1 MAVLFSCVFARAL
14 GVFVPSL
21 FVGLCRFFDMRI
33 SIKQLLLIWFSGSI
47 RGAIAFAL
55 SLQISP
61 SLSPNSSLIVS
72 STLVVVLITTLLF
85 GGLMSIFT
93 KVIGLKEEVVNPSN
107 LDYTQLM
114 KECEPSVTPSEEDD
128 RGVVQ
133 DIWEHFDYKYMQPIF
148 LKELIPHREFQIIK
162 EQQKQLNPFGEQEE
176 DNKEDEE

>member
-1 MAVLFSCVFARAL
+1 VLFSCVFARAL

-21 FVGLCRFFDMRI
+21 FVGVCRYFDMRI

-55 SLQISP
+55 SLQIRP

-93 KVIGLKEEVVNPSN
+93 KFIGLKDEIVNPSN
-107 LDYTQLM
+107 LDYSQLI
-114 KECEPSVTPSEEDD
+114 KEGEVVNQPEEEE
-128 RGVVQ
+128 RGVV
-133 DIWEHFDYKYMQPIF
+133 
-148 LKELIPHREFQIIK
+148 
-162 EQQKQLNPFGEQEE
+162 
-176 DNKEDEE
+176 

>member
-1 MAVLFSCVFARAL
+1 MFLIAVLFSCIFARAL

-21 FVGLCRFFDMRI
+21 FVGVCRYFDMRI

-55 SLQISP
+55 SLQIRP

-93 KVIGLKEEVVNPSN
+93 KFIGLKEEIVNPSN
-107 LDYTQLM
+107 LDYSQLIKEGEVVTQ
-114 KECEPSVTPSEEDD
+114 PEEEE
-128 RGVVQ
+128 RGVV
-133 DIWEHFDYKYMQPIF
+133 
-148 LKELIPHREFQIIK
+148 
-162 EQQKQLNPFGEQEE
+162 
-176 DNKEDEE
+176 

>member
-1 MAVLFSCVFARAL
+1 MLFSCVFARAL

-21 FVGLCRFFDMRI
+21 FVGVCRYFDMRI

-55 SLQISP
+55 SLQIRP

-93 KVIGLKEEVVNPSN
+93 KFIGLKDEIVNPSN
-107 LDYTQLM
+107 LDYSQLI
-114 KECEPSVTPSEEDD
+114 KEGEVVNQPEEEE
-128 RGVVQ
+128 RGVV
-133 DIWEHFDYKYMQPIF
+133 
-148 LKELIPHREFQIIK
+148 
-162 EQQKQLNPFGEQEE
+162 
-176 DNKEDEE
+176 

>member
-1 MAVLFSCVFARAL
+1 VFLIAVLFSCIFARAL

-21 FVGLCRFFDMRI
+21 FVGVCRYFDMRI

-55 SLQISP
+55 SLQIRP

-93 KVIGLKEEVVNPSN
+93 KFIGLKEEIVNPSN
-107 LDYTQLM
+107 LDYSQLIKEGEVVTQ
-114 KECEPSVTPSEEDD
+114 PEEEE
-128 RGVVQ
+128 RGVV
-133 DIWEHFDYKYMQPIF
+133 
-148 LKELIPHREFQIIK
+148 
-162 EQQKQLNPFGEQEE
+162 
-176 DNKEDEE
+176 

>member
-1 MAVLFSCVFARAL
+1 MFLIAVLFSCIFARAL

-21 FVGLCRFFDMRI
+21 FVGVCRYFDMRI

-55 SLQISP
+55 SLQIRP

-93 KVIGLKEEVVNPSN
+93 KFIGLKEEIVNPSN
-107 LDYTQLM
+107 LDYSQLIKEGEVITQ
-114 KECEPSVTPSEEDD
+114 PEEEE
-128 RGVVQ
+128 RGVV
-133 DIWEHFDYKYMQPIF
+133 
-148 LKELIPHREFQIIK
+148 
-162 EQQKQLNPFGEQEE
+162 
-176 DNKEDEE
+176 

>member
-1 MAVLFSCVFARAL
+1 
-14 GVFVPSL
+14 
-21 FVGLCRFFDMRI
+21 MRI

-55 SLQISP
+55 SLQIRP

-93 KVIGLKEEVVNPSN
+93 KFIGLKEEVVNPSN
-107 LDYTQLM
+107 LDYSQLI
-114 KECEPSVTPSEEDD
+114 KEGEVVSHPEEEE

-148 LKELIPHREFQIIK
+148 LKEMIPHREF
-162 EQQKQLNPFGEQEE
+162 
-176 DNKEDEE
+176 

>member
-1 MAVLFSCVFARAL
+1 MLFSCIFARAL

-21 FVGLCRFFDMRI
+21 FVGVCRYFDMRI

-55 SLQISP
+55 SLQIRP

-93 KVIGLKEEVVNPSN
+93 KFIGLKEEIVNPSN
-107 LDYTQLM
+107 LDYSQLIKEGEVITQ
-114 KECEPSVTPSEEDD
+114 PEEEE
-128 RGVVQ
+128 RGVV
-133 DIWEHFDYKYMQPIF
+133 
-148 LKELIPHREFQIIK
+148 
-162 EQQKQLNPFGEQEE
+162 
-176 DNKEDEE
+176 

>member
-1 MAVLFSCVFARAL
+1 VFLIAVLFSCIFARAL

-21 FVGLCRFFDMRI
+21 FVGVCRYFDMRI

-55 SLQISP
+55 SLQIRP

-93 KVIGLKEEVVNPSN
+93 KFIGLKEEIVNPSN
-107 LDYTQLM
+107 LDYSQLIKEGEVITQ
-114 KECEPSVTPSEEDD
+114 PEEEE
-128 RGVVQ
+128 RGVV
-133 DIWEHFDYKYMQPIF
+133 
-148 LKELIPHREFQIIK
+148 
-162 EQQKQLNPFGEQEE
+162 
-176 DNKEDEE
+176 

>member
-1 MAVLFSCVFARAL
+1 M
-14 GVFVPSL
+14 GV
-21 FVGLCRFFDMRI
+21 CRYFDMRI

-55 SLQISP
+55 SLQIRP

-93 KVIGLKEEVVNPSN
+93 KFIGLKEEISNPSN
-107 LDYTQLM
+107 LDYSHLI
-114 KECEPSVTPSEEDD
+114 KEGEVFSQPEEEE
-128 RGVVQ
+128 RGVAQ

-148 LKELIPHREFQIIK
+148 LKELIPHREF
-162 EQQKQLNPFGEQEE
+162 
-176 DNKEDEE
+176 